1 MNRLQYYSHILLYSK
16 IKVFL
21 PLLICISYSFLHNDL
36 FHVSLC
42 EEVKNNN
49 ETNQTLIGMSL
60 FVGSI
65 ILVFLLQQ
73 IGPSFD
79 PSSFSETI
87 ISTMDASV
95 NVTPEMLGINPEIPF
110 KSSSSN
116 GFFIKSPEEFEKMLG
131 IVAKNRQTSWIRLD
145 VYEQLL
151 ESELAAADA
160 EKLNLQKSLYW
171 AIKYHEYLQGFC
183 RGKSYIPNY
192 IKWLEVK
199 EPEAYND
206 LFGPVFG
213 EIELD

>member
-1 MNRLQYYSHILLYSK
+1 MDKIYYNAHLLLQSK
-16 IKVFL
+16 IKIFL
-21 PLLICISYSFLHNDL
+21 PIIICISYSFLHNDL
-36 FHVSLC
+36 SHISLC

-49 ETNQTLIGMSL
+49 ETNQTILGMSL

-73 IGPSFD
+73 ISPSID
-79 PSSFSETI
+79 PSGFSEAI

-95 NVTPEMLGINPEIPF
+95 NVTPEMLSINPEAPF
-110 KSSSSN
+110 KSSSTN

-131 IVAKNRQTSWIRLD
+131 IIAKNRQTSWIRLD
-145 VYEQLL
+145 VYEQLI

-183 RGKSYIPNY
+183 KGKNFIPNY
-192 IKWLEVK
+192 IKWLEIK
-199 EPEAYND
+199 EPEVYND

-213 EIELD
+213 EVELD